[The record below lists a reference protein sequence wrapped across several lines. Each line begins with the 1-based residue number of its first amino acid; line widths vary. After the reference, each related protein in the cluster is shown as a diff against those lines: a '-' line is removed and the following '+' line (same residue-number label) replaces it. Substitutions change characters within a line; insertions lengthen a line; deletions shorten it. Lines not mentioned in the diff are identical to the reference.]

1 MQSINLKSYNIETSI
16 AASFRTD
23 LLQELSIQ
31 SVHPEEFEKV
41 RYTSSKVL
49 NTHAPIRENKSD
61 VTNLPS

>member
-1 MQSINLKSYNIETSI
+1 METSI

-49 NTHAPIRENKSD
+49 NTHAPIRKNKSD